1 MRKIILVAGGTGN
14 LGERIINVL
23 LDRGAEVHAVV
34 RSGSDTEKTNKLE
47 KLGVKVFK
55 VNMSSVEEVSKA
67 CIGVS
72 CVVSALAGLRD
83 VIIDIQRTLLD
94 AAVAAG
100 VPRFIPSDYSL
111 DFTKFSPGENRNL
124 DLRREFH
131 GYLDKTSI
139 SATTIFNGAFA
150 HLLTGDMPLILFKQK
165 RVLYWG
171 NADHRMGFTTIEDTA
186 TFTANAALDSTTP
199 RYLHIAGDQISPRE
213 IKNVLIEMTGK
224 KFHLFRPGGPGMLS
238 TMIKIAHTIAPAEK
252 ELYPAWQGMQYMR
265 NMIDDRSNLE
275 TIDNDRY
282 PGIRWTTIKDL
293 LSAHYAS
300 EYPNQQMRN
309 QSL

>member
-1 MRKIILVAGGTGN
+1 MKKIILVAGGTGN
-14 LGERIINVL
+14 LGGRIINAL
-23 LDRGAEVHAVV
+23 LDKGAGVHAVV
-34 RSGSDTEKTNKLE
+34 RPGSDINKTNKLE
-47 KLGVKVFK
+47 NLGIKVFR
-55 VNMSSVEEVSKA
+55 VNMASVEKVSKA
-67 CIGVS
+67 CTGVS
-72 CVVSALAGLRD
+72 CLVSALAGLRD
-83 VIIDIQRTLLD
+83 VIIDIQKTLLD

-131 GYLDKTSI
+131 GYLDKSSI

-150 HLLTGDMPLILFKQK
+150 HMLTHQMPLILFKQK

-171 NADHRMGFTTIEDTA
+171 KAGHRMGFTTIDDTA

-213 IKNVLIEMTGK
+213 IKNVLIEVTGK
-224 KFHLFRPGGPGMLS
+224 KFRLFRAGGPGLLS
-238 TMIKIAHTIAPAEK
+238 TMIKIARTITPAEK

-265 NMIDDRSNLE
+265 NMIDERSNLD
-275 TIDNDRY
+275 TLDNDRY
-282 PGIRWTTIKDL
+282 PGMRWTTVKDL
-293 LSAHYAS
+293 LSANYG
-300 EYPNQQMRN
+300 N
-309 QSL
+309 